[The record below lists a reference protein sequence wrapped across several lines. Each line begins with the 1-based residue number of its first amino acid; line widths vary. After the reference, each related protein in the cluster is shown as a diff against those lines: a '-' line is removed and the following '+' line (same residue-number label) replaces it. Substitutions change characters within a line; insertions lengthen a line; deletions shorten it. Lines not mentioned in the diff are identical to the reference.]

1 MWWLSFV
8 GGGGVIMEAVSLTQ
22 ARLLA
27 AANGLGRASQ
37 FAEGHSI
44 KPNLAELIPGGSIGR
59 ILTPVEARQL
69 LKLMKYGPQKYLPHL
84 RQEPEPGNAMRGRG
98 TQ

>member
-8 GGGGVIMEAVSLTQ
+8 GGGGVIVEAVSLAQ

-37 FAEGHSI
+37 FAE
-44 KPNLAELIPGGSIGR
+44 ARR
-59 ILTPVEARQL
+59 IAQNFAGLPDQL
-69 LKLMKYGPQKYLPHL
+69 RP
-84 RQEPEPGNAMRGRG
+84 
-98 TQ
+98 

>member
-8 GGGGVIMEAVSLTQ
+8 GGGGVIVEAVSLAQ

-27 AANGLGRASQ
+27 VAKGLGRASK

-44 KPNLAELIPGGSIGR
+44 KPNLSELIPDGSVGR
-59 ILTPVEARQL
+59 ILTPVEARRL
-69 LKLMKYGPQKYLPHL
+69 LKLMKYGPQKCLPHL
-84 RQEPEPGNAMRGRG
+84 SQEPEPGNAMRGRS
-98 TQ
+98 TK

>member
-8 GGGGVIMEAVSLTQ
+8 GGGGLIVEAVSLAQ

-27 AANGLGRASQ
+27 VAKGPGRPSQ

-44 KPNLAELIPGGSIGR
+44 RPNLAALLPDGSVGR
-59 ILTPVEARQL
+59 MLTPVEARRL
-69 LKLMKYGPQKYLPHL
+69 LKLMRYGPHI
-84 RQEPEPGNAMRGRG
+84 PEHAAPGRG
-98 TQ
+98 TN